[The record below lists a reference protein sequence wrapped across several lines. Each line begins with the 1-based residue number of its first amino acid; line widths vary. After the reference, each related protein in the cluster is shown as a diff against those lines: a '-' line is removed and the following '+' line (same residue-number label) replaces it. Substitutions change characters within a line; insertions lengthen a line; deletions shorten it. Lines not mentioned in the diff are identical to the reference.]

1 MKDFEKDIEQMM
13 KDRGMPSI
21 DDSVSIKIEKADEI
35 LYRAALWYFG
45 RVGKE
50 FKPIPEYR
58 QIANW
63 LEDNQGK
70 GLLLFGNHG
79 RGKTILA
86 KYMIPAILLYFSH
99 PAYICNYYKSTALAK
114 KLDEAL
120 TKKVIVID
128 DMGVESQA
136 VEYGNRR
143 NIMDEVMD
151 TVEQDGKLIIITTNL
166 DKQGIIDRYGQGVY
180 DRIIQTTKRVA
191 FKGGSFRGR
200 ETHRKDEKTQQK
212 RKETAKNG
220 QK

>member
-1 MKDFEKDIEQMM
+1 MTGGKITRNSNMENFENDIEQMM
-13 KDRGMPSI
+13 KDRGMPTI
-21 DDSVSIKIEKADEI
+21 EDCVRIKLEKADEI

-45 RVGKE
+45 RVSQVY
-50 FKPIPEYR
+50 KPMPEYR

-70 GLLLFGNHG
+70 GLLLYGNHG

-86 KYMIPAILLYFSH
+86 KYLIPAILLYFCK
-99 PAYICNYYKSTALAK
+99 PALISGYYKATSLAR

-120 TKKVIVID
+120 RKRIIVID

-143 NIMDEVMD
+143 NIMDEIMD
-151 TVEQDGKLIIITTNL
+151 AVEQDGKMVIITTNL
-166 DKQGIIDRYGQGVY
+166 DKQGIIDKYGMGVY

-191 FKGGSFRGR
+191 FTGDSFRG
-200 ETHRKDEKTQQK
+200 
-212 RKETAKNG
+212 
-220 QK
+220 